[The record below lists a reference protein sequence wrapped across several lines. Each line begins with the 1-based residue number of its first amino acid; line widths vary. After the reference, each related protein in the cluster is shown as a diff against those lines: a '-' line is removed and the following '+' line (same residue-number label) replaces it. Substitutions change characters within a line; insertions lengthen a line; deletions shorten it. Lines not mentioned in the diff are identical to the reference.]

1 MRQGNN
7 WTKPDGD
14 TNVDAARLEA
24 RATRGRGA
32 RNIRRGV
39 LLGLALIT
47 TWGVLRA
54 QKEPFKLPRPFREY
68 PGYEYNNFPVP
79 ADYMDTHDWTRAR
92 LRYTSFLNV
101 HGYSADGANRWTV
114 DYPRS
119 DRHLL
124 EGVRRLTR
132 IDSRSVEQPVDLDG
146 DDDVFNWPV
155 MYAVEV
161 GYWNLSDA
169 EAKQLREYL
178 LRGGFFMCDD
188 FHGTVEWENFMAGMK
203 KVFPDR
209 PVVDLDNKD
218 QIFHVIYDLDNRFQV
233 PGMQYVVYA
242 PHRIYEYDGF
252 VARWEGIY
260 DDKGRVMVAIC
271 HNMDLGDAWEN
282 SDDPAYPERFAS
294 LAYRIAMNYFV
305 YDLSH

>member
-1 MRQGNN
+1 MRRM
-7 WTKPDGD
+7 TKQFVCVLAG
-14 TNVDAARLEA
+14 VFVAC
-24 RATRGRGA
+24 GA
-32 RNIRRGV
+32 
-39 LLGLALIT
+39 L
-47 TWGVLRA
+47 WA
-54 QKEPFKLPRPFREY
+54 QKQFKLPRPFREY
-68 PGYEYNNFPVP
+68 PGYEYNDFPVP
-79 ADYMDTHDWTRAR
+79 DDFQEKHEWTRAR
-92 LRYTSFLNV
+92 LRYPSFRNV
-101 HGYSADGANRWTV
+101 HGYFADGYNRWTV

-132 IDSRSVEQPVDLDG
+132 IDSKSVEQVVDLDG
-146 DDDVFNWPV
+146 DDDVYNWPF

-161 GYWNLSDA
+161 GYWNLPDDQIA
-169 EAKQLREYL
+169 QLREYL

-188 FHGTVEWENFMAGMK
+188 FHGTIEWENFTRVMQ

-209 PVVDLDNKD
+209 PIVDLDNKD
-218 QIFHVIYDLDNRFQV
+218 PIFHVIYDLDQRFQV
-233 PGMQYVVYA
+233 PGMQYVVYP
-242 PHRIYEYDGF
+242 PHRLYEYDGF

-282 SDDPAYPERFAS
+282 SDDPRYPEKFAS

-305 YDLSH
+305 YDLTH